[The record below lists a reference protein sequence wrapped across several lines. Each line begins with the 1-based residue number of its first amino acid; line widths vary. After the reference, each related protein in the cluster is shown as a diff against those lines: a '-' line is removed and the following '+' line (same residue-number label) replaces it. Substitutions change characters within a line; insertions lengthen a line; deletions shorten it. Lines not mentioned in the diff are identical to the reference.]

1 MRFTKMQ
8 GAGNDFVVMEA
19 NGNER
24 DWAQLTR
31 AVSDRHYGIGSDGL
45 LLLVPSKVADF
56 RMRVFNN
63 DGSEAEAC
71 GNGIRCLVRYF
82 VEKRGGNLK
91 EVTVETL
98 AGIRKAKLLKAG
110 KETRV
115 QVGMGKPRLDAKDI
129 PVKTDV
135 CEGESLYIKS
145 MISCPVTVDGKKLNL
160 SLVSM
165 GNPHAIHFS
174 KQPVSEFPLLQIGPK
189 VETHDMFP
197 RHTNFEV
204 VRVLSRKEI
213 EARVWEKGVG
223 ETLACGSGA
232 SGLTVAAQLHGY
244 VDNKVE
250 VKLPGGTLGIEWDGA
265 GEVLL
270 SGPAET
276 VFTGEWPD

>member
-8 GAGNDFVVMEA
+8 GAGNDFVVVET
-19 NGNER
+19 NSIER

-31 AVSDRHYGIGSDGL
+31 DTSDRHYGIGSDGL
-45 LLLVPSKVADF
+45 LLLEPSKVADF
-56 RMRVFNN
+56 KMRVFNN
-63 DGSEAEAC
+63 DGTEAEAC

-82 VEKRGGNLK
+82 VEKRGGYIN

-98 AGIRKAKLLKAG
+98 AGIRKANLLKTG

-115 QVGMGKPRLDAKDI
+115 QVSMGKPQLEAKDI
-129 PVKTDV
+129 PVKTEV
-135 CEGESLYIKS
+135 CEGKPLYIKS
-145 MISCPVTVDGKKLNL
+145 MISCPVAVDGKKLNL

-174 KQPVSEFPLLQIGPK
+174 EKPVSEFPLPQIGPM
-189 VETHDMFP
+189 VETHKIFP
-197 RHTNFEV
+197 KHTNFEV
-204 VRVLSRKEI
+204 VRVLSRKEL

-232 SGLTVAAQLHGY
+232 SGLTVAARLHGY
-244 VDNKVE
+244 VDSKVE
-250 VKLPGGTLGIEWDGA
+250 VKLPGGTLGIEWDGV
-265 GEVLL
+265 GEVFL